1 MIATLHIPV
10 SDTLKLRYR
19 WLGTSLACLTYAFLV
34 LPSLVVIPISFGGR
48 SSAGFPPETFS
59 LDLYREFF
67 TTATWQGPLLQS
79 IKVALATTIAT
90 IIVAV
95 PAAYALVRFN
105 FVGKRLLTM
114 LIISTVF
121 VPVIVI
127 ALGLYLYFSRVGLS
141 GSSVGLVL
149 GHTVYVTPFVILT
162 ISAGV
167 KQLDPTLEFAATM
180 MGASRLTMFKRV
192 VLPQLGPS
200 IFAGALFAFL
210 ISFDEVVIA
219 WFLTSATTTTLPV
232 RMYSS
237 IQWDIS
243 PVIAA
248 ISVLLTVLSFIVCLV
263 SVAFQPAAAR
273 DPRMVQ

>member
-1 MIATLHIPV
+1 MTGILTAPAR
-10 SDTLKLRYR
+10 DTLKQRYR
-19 WLGTSLACLTYAFLV
+19 WLGTSLAGITYAFLI

-48 SSAGFPPETFS
+48 TSMGFPPETLS
-59 LDLYREFF
+59 LDLYRDFF
-67 TTATWQGPLLQS
+67 MTATWREPLLQS
-79 IKVALATTIAT
+79 LKIAVATTVVT

-114 LIISTVF
+114 LIMSAVF

-127 ALGLYLYFSRVGLS
+127 ALGLYLYFGRVGLS
-141 GSSVGLVL
+141 GSNIGLVL
-149 GHTVYVTPFVILT
+149 GHTVYVTPFVMLT
-162 ISAGV
+162 IAAGV

-180 MGASRLTMFKRV
+180 MGAKRITLFTRV

-200 IFAGALFAFL
+200 ILAGALFAFL

-219 WFLTSATTTTLPV
+219 WFLTSATTVTLPV

-237 IQWDIS
+237 IQWDLS

-248 ISVLLTVLSFIVCLV
+248 ISVLLTVLSFAVCLI
-263 SVAFQPAAAR
+263 SVALQPSAAR
-273 DPRMVQ
+273 DAQIAP